1 MRLENT
7 LRVVVVLLVVVFI
20 VALRRI
26 IARAHFFFLACE
38 AERAL
43 FFYPFFFF
51 IFIHIHILTT
61 TMMTMMTTT
70 TTTTRGISS
79 SSTFSSSRGGGGG
92 LFYIIDDKNSGGS
105 GVHGKHHFC
114 KQQRQRLSCSSSS
127 SSSLS
132 SSLKGRRI
140 RRRKRE
146 RMSGESGERGGA
158 ERMTTMVL
166 VKASSSSSEH
176 NEETNNKLKR
186 DEASMG
192 CSSCYFPREKDRARE
207 IARASLDA
215 LNRSKPFGTAL
226 VVGAETGELVESL
239 LSTAEAKFVTACD
252 ASQKQLDRAM
262 ERVPDVGVSGNE
274 KGAKYFQLSSEM
286 SLEDVKPYFGPFDV
300 IIFNDA
306 FEDVPE
312 EKRRET
318 LARAANLLKQTT
330 TNNADEATSRIIIS
344 SRETKEGDESYRRM
358 TREELNALVKGF
370 PLAWT
375 AEEAKRGKPLDLSDG
390 GSKNSSGSDRS
401 SGSAENDD
409 DDLDATRVLYLTQN
423 YKLEKPLLMRAKV
436 VRGFGRGS
444 AEMGLPTA
452 NLDPA
457 EVSLNWQKE
466 MNDDTID
473 VENIPLGVYFG
484 YCHLE
489 GDDDS
494 DKKIAVLN
502 VGRRPSFVDKKDY
515 ENEVTVEVHCVEK
528 NEDGLAFENGKKQ
541 FYGETMSV
549 ECLGFVRPEMKFNG
563 LDELITR
570 IKTDVGLS
578 KNSLTKMT
586 GV

>member
-1 MRLENT
+1 
-7 LRVVVVLLVVVFI
+7 
-20 VALRRI
+20 
-26 IARAHFFFLACE
+26 
-38 AERAL
+38 
-43 FFYPFFFF
+43 
-51 IFIHIHILTT
+51 
-61 TMMTMMTTT
+61 
-70 TTTTRGISS
+70 
-79 SSTFSSSRGGGGG
+79 
-92 LFYIIDDKNSGGS
+92 
-105 GVHGKHHFC
+105 
-114 KQQRQRLSCSSSS
+114 
-127 SSSLS
+127 
-132 SSLKGRRI
+132 
-140 RRRKRE
+140 
-146 RMSGESGERGGA
+146 
-158 ERMTTMVL
+158 
-166 VKASSSSSEH
+166 
-176 NEETNNKLKR
+176 
-186 DEASMG
+186 
-192 CSSCYFPREKDRARE
+192 
-207 IARASLDA
+207 
-215 LNRSKPFGTAL
+215 
-226 VVGAETGELVESL
+226 
-239 LSTAEAKFVTACD
+239 
-252 ASQKQLDRAM
+252 
-262 ERVPDVGVSGNE
+262 
-274 KGAKYFQLSSEM
+274 
-286 SLEDVKPYFGPFDV
+286 
-300 IIFNDA
+300 
-306 FEDVPE
+306 
-312 EKRRET
+312 
-318 LARAANLLKQTT
+318 
-330 TNNADEATSRIIIS
+330 
-344 SRETKEGDESYRRM
+344 M

-375 AEEAKRGKPLDLSDG
+375 EEEAKRGKALDLSDG

-401 SGSAENDD
+401 SGSAENDDDNDD

-484 YCHLE
+484 YCRLE

-515 ENEVTVEVHCVEK
+515 ENDVTVEVHCVEK